1 MEFLSRHRPIVT
13 LIAFTLFCIIS
24 LSVQGGGATV
34 TFEGVVS
41 AILTPFSRGYN
52 AIERGLS
59 SLFSGFEDTDSLKE
73 NIRQLNARLAR
84 YDAMQIEMIQAEL
97 AELKT
102 ENDRLRNMLDLRGK
116 VRYQSIAAELISKD
130 PDNWFRT
137 LVVNRGSDDGVEV
150 NMPVIAYQNGRRVVV
165 GKIVEV
171 RGSISRIQP
180 IVAPDIKIGCKLNEN
195 KIPGLLSGYSYN
207 ADYCVVNYISRA
219 TPAKKGD
226 IIITSGQAGVF
237 PPELYIGTVERTEL
251 SETNPYQRIIVKPF
265 VDYSLLE
272 EVFILLKNPDRDLF
286 EMFEEVK

>member
-1 MEFLSRHRPIVT
+1 VEFLSRHRPIVT

-165 GKIVEV
+165 GKIVQV

>member
-165 GKIVEV
+165 GKIVQV